1 MQIQIKKQLKIE
13 LDQADIIE
21 AVGDLLTKHGQ
32 RVSQEELTEI
42 IFVKSPKDG
51 LRASLSITEQTGT
64 DFDQQAEEVVLN
76 EKKPTLE
83 KPVEPIAEPEPAEAE
98 TEAEEPGEVE
108 TSTVED
114 VMPSVDEVAAMR
126 DTQPEE
132 TTTTHV
138 DDEEAVEAPVEAE
151 EPRKSLFL

>member
-32 RVSQEELTEI
+32 RVSQDELTEI
-42 IFVKSPKDG
+42 VFVKSPKDG

-98 TEAEEPGEVE
+98 AEEPGEVE

-132 TTTTHV
+132 PATTYV
-138 DDEEAVEAPVEAE
+138 DDEESVEAPVEAE

>member
-32 RVSQEELTEI
+32 RVSQDELAEI
-42 IFVKSPKDG
+42 VFVKSPKDG

-64 DFDQQAEEVVLN
+64 DFDQHAEEVELT

-83 KPVEPIAEPEPAEAE
+83 KHAEPITEPEEDP
-98 TEAEEPGEVE
+98 AEEPGEVE

-114 VMPSVDEVAAMR
+114 VMPSIDEVGAMR
-126 DTQPEE
+126 DPEPEE
-132 TTTTHV
+132 HTYIHV
-138 DDEEAVEAPVEAE
+138 DDEEAVEAPVAAE

>member
-32 RVSQEELTEI
+32 RVSQDELAEI
-42 IFVKSPKDG
+42 VFVKSPKDG

-64 DFDQQAEEVVLN
+64 DFDQQAEEVELI

-83 KPVEPIAEPEPAEAE
+83 KPAEPIPEPEEDP
-98 TEAEEPGEVE
+98 AEEPGEVE

-132 TTTTHV
+132 HTHTYV
-138 DDEEAVEAPVEAE
+138 DDEEAVEASVAAE

>member
-64 DFDQQAEEVVLN
+64 DFDQQAEEVVLT

-83 KPVEPIAEPEPAEAE
+83 KPVEPIAEPEEEPS
-98 TEAEEPGEVE
+98 EEPGEVE

-132 TTTTHV
+132 PTTHV

>member
-42 IFVKSPKDG
+42 VFVKSPKDG

-64 DFDQQAEEVVLN
+64 DFDQQAEEVELT

-83 KPVEPIAEPEPAEAE
+83 KPVEPIAEPDPVEA
-98 TEAEEPGEVE
+98 EAEEPGEVE

-132 TTTTHV
+132 PAATYV
-138 DDEEAVEAPVEAE
+138 DDEESVEAPVEAE

>member
-42 IFVKSPKDG
+42 VFVKSPKDG

-64 DFDQQAEEVVLN
+64 DFDQQAEEVELT
-76 EKKPTLE
+76 EKKPTPV
-83 KPVEPIAEPEPAEAE
+83 KPVEPIAEPEEEEP
-98 TEAEEPGEVE
+98 EAEEPGEVE

-132 TTTTHV
+132 PTTTYV
-138 DDEEAVEAPVEAE
+138 DDEESVEASVEAE

>member
-32 RVSQEELTEI
+32 RVSQEELAEI
-42 IFVKSPKDG
+42 VFVKSPKDG

-64 DFDQQAEEVVLN
+64 DFEQQAEEVEPI

-83 KPVEPIAEPEPAEAE
+83 QPSAPIAEPEEEPV
-98 TEAEEPGEVE
+98 AEEPGEVE

-126 DTQPEE
+126 EEQPEE
-132 TTTTHV
+132 PAATYV
-138 DDEEAVEAPVEAE
+138 DDEEAVEAAE

>member
-83 KPVEPIAEPEPAEAE
+83 KPVEPIAEPDPAE
-98 TEAEEPGEVE
+98 TEEPGEVE

-151 EPRKSLFL
+151 EPRKTLFL

>member
-42 IFVKSPKDG
+42 VFVKSPKDG

-64 DFDQQAEEVVLN
+64 DFDQQAEEVELT
-76 EKKPTLE
+76 EKKPTPE
-83 KPVEPIAEPEPAEAE
+83 KPSEPITEPEEEEPV
-98 TEAEEPGEVE
+98 AEEPGEVE

-132 TTTTHV
+132 PTTYV
-138 DDEEAVEAPVEAE
+138 DDEESVEAPVEAE

>member
-42 IFVKSPKDG
+42 VFVKSPKDG

-64 DFDQQAEEVVLN
+64 DFDQQAEEVELT

-83 KPVEPIAEPEPAEAE
+83 KPSEPITESEEEPV
-98 TEAEEPGEVE
+98 AEEPGEVE

-132 TTTTHV
+132 PTTTYV
-138 DDEEAVEAPVEAE
+138 DDEESVEAPVEAE
-151 EPRKSLFL
+151 ETRKSLFL

>member
-64 DFDQQAEEVVLN
+64 DFDQQAEEAVLN

-126 DTQPEE
+126 DNQPEE
-132 TTTTHV
+132 TDTTYV
-138 DDEEAVEAPVEAE
+138 DDEESVEASVEAE

>member
-42 IFVKSPKDG
+42 VFVKSPKDG

-64 DFDQQAEEVVLN
+64 DFDQQAEEVELT

-83 KPVEPIAEPEPAEAE
+83 KPVEPIAEPEPAV
-98 TEAEEPGEVE
+98 EEPGEVE

-132 TTTTHV
+132 TTTTYV

-151 EPRKSLFL
+151 EPRKTLFL